1 MGGFRLVIAIIPAR
15 GGSKGLPGKNIKK
28 MNDKPLIWYTI
39 NAAKKSKFVDK
50 IIVSTDDE
58 KIAKIAKVY
67 KAEIPFM
74 RPKELARDDSLAI
87 DNYIYTI
94 DRLNKEFK
102 YNIVEFIIL
111 QPTSPLRTS
120 LDIDNAIQIFMEK
133 EANSVISVSE
143 TIHSPL
149 WSKRI
154 DEKGILRN
162 YFDIKI
168 GNKNRQEIEKAYMPN
183 GAIFVFKFSLLKE
196 LYSYYSDK
204 TYPYIMPLE
213 RSIDIDSKLDFEF
226 AEYLMKKNARN
237 KFL

>member
-1 MGGFRLVIAIIPAR
+1 MIAIIPAR

-28 MNDKPLIWYTI
+28 MNNKPLIWYTI

-162 YFDIKI
+162 YFDVRI

-196 LYSYYSDK
+196 KYSYYSDK

-213 RSIDIDSKLDFEF
+213 RSIDIDSKLDFKF

>member
-1 MGGFRLVIAIIPAR
+1 MGGFELVIAVIPAR

-28 MNDKPLIWYTI
+28 LNDKPLIWYTI
-39 NAAKKSKFVDK
+39 NAAKKSKFIDK
-50 IIVSTDDE
+50 IIVSTDDNE
-58 KIAKIAKVY
+58 IAKIAKKY
-67 KAEIPFM
+67 DAEIPFM
-74 RPKELARDDSLAI
+74 RPKELARDGSLAI

-94 DRLNKEFK
+94 DRLNKEFN
-102 YNIVEFIIL
+102 YGIVEFIIL

-120 LDIDNAIQIFMEK
+120 LDIDNAIQIFK
-133 EANSVISVSE
+133 GKKADSVISVSKA
-143 TIHSPL
+143 IHPPL

-154 DEKGILRN
+154 DEKGTLRN

-183 GAIFVFKFSLLKE
+183 GAIFIFKFSLLKE
-196 LYSYYSDK
+196 KYSYYSDK

-213 RSIDIDSKLDFEF
+213 RSLDIDSKLDFEF
-226 AEYLMKKNARN
+226 VEYLMKKNAKN

>member
-1 MGGFRLVIAIIPAR
+1 MGGFNLVIAVIPAR

-39 NAAKKSKFVDK
+39 NAAKKSKFIDK
-50 IIVSTDDE
+50 IIVSTDDNE
-58 KIAKIAKVY
+58 IAEIAKKY
-67 KAEIPFM
+67 DAEIPFM

-94 DRLNKEFK
+94 DRLNKEFN
-102 YNIVEFIIL
+102 YGIVEFVVL

-120 LDIDNAIQIFMEK
+120 LDIDNAIQIFEEK
-133 EANSVISVSE
+133 KTDSVISVSE
-143 TIHSPL
+143 AIHPPI

-162 YFDIKI
+162 YFDIRI
-168 GNKNRQEIEKAYMPN
+168 GNKNRQEIEKVYMPN

-196 LYSYYSDK
+196 KYSYYSDK
-204 TYPYIMPLE
+204 THPYIIPLE

-226 AEYLMKKNARN
+226 AEYLMKKNARS
-237 KFL
+237 

>member
-1 MGGFRLVIAIIPAR
+1 MGGFGLVIAIIPAR
-15 GGSKGLPGKNIKK
+15 GGSKGLPGKNIKA
-28 MNDKPLIWYTI
+28 MNGKPLIWYTI
-39 NAAKKSKFVDK
+39 NSAKKSKFVDK
-50 IIVSTDDE
+50 IIVSTDDNE
-58 KIAKIAKVY
+58 VAKISKKY
-67 KAEIPFM
+67 GAEIPFM

-94 DRLNKEFK
+94 DRLNKKFN
-102 YNIVEFIIL
+102 YGIVEFIIL

-120 LDIDNAIQIFMEK
+120 LDIDTAIQIFEEK
-133 EANSVISVSE
+133 KADSVISISE
-143 TIHSPL
+143 VIHPPI

-162 YFDIKI
+162 YFNIEI
-168 GNKNRQEIEKAYMPN
+168 GNKNRQEIKKVYMPN

-196 LYSYYSDK
+196 KYSYYSDK
-204 TYPYIMPLE
+204 TYPYVMPLE

-226 AEYLMKKNARN
+226 AEYLLKKNARN

>member
-1 MGGFRLVIAIIPAR
+1 MGGFNLVITVIPAR

-39 NAAKKSKFVDK
+39 NAAKKSKFIDK
-50 IIVSTDDE
+50 IIVSTDDNE
-58 KIAKIAKVY
+58 IAEIAKKY
-67 KAEIPFM
+67 DAEIPFM

-94 DRLNKEFK
+94 DRLNKEFN
-102 YNIVEFIIL
+102 YGIVEFVVL

-120 LDIDNAIQIFMEK
+120 LDIDNAIQIFEEK
-133 EANSVISVSE
+133 KADSVISVSE
-143 TIHSPL
+143 AIHPPI
-149 WSKRI
+149 WSKKI

-162 YFDIKI
+162 YFDIRI
-168 GNKNRQEIEKAYMPN
+168 GNKNRQEIEKVYMPN

-196 LYSYYSDK
+196 KYSYYSDK
-204 TYPYIMPLE
+204 TYPYIIPLE

-226 AEYLMKKNARN
+226 AEYLMKKNARS
-237 KFL
+237 

>member
-1 MGGFRLVIAIIPAR
+1 MGGSRLVIAIIPAR

-39 NAAKKSKFVDK
+39 NVAKKSKFVDK
-50 IIVSTDDE
+50 IIVSTDADG
-58 KIAKIAKVY
+58 IANISKSFG
-67 KAEIPFM
+67 AEIPFM
-74 RPKELARDDSLAI
+74 RPKELARDNSLGI

-94 DRLNKEFK
+94 DRLNKELN
-102 YNIVEFIIL
+102 YSISEFIIL

-120 LDIDNAIQIFMEK
+120 LDIDNAIKIFKEK
-133 EANSVISVSE
+133 KADSVISVSE
-143 TIHSPL
+143 AIHPPI

-168 GNKNRQEIEKAYMPN
+168 SNKNRQEIEKAYMPN

-196 LYSYYSDK
+196 KYSYYSDK

>member
-1 MGGFRLVIAIIPAR
+1 MGGFIVVLAIIPAR
-15 GGSKGLPGKNIKK
+15 SSSKGLPGKNIRK
-28 MNDKPLIWYTI
+28 MNGKPLIWYTI
-39 NAAKKSKFVDK
+39 NAAKKSKFINK
-50 IIVSTDDE
+50 IIVSTDDD
-58 KIAKIAKVY
+58 KIAKISKSYGV
-67 KAEIPFM
+67 EIPFI

-94 DRLNKEFK
+94 DRLNKEFN
-102 YNIVEFIIL
+102 YSTGEFAVL
-111 QPTSPLRTS
+111 QPTSPLRAL
-120 LDIDNAIQIFMEK
+120 LDIDNAIRIFKEK
-133 EANSVISVSE
+133 KADSVISVSE
-143 TIHSPL
+143 AIHPPI
-149 WSKRI
+149 WAKKI
-154 DEKGILRN
+154 DSKGILIN

-196 LYSYYSDK
+196 KYSYYSDK

-226 AEYLMKKNARN
+226 VEYLMKKNAKN

>member
-1 MGGFRLVIAIIPAR
+1 MGGFVLVIAIIPAR

-39 NAAKKSKFVDK
+39 NSAKKSKFVDK
-50 IIVSTDDE
+50 IIVSTDDNE
-58 KIAKIAKVY
+58 VAKISKKY
-67 KAEIPFM
+67 DAEIPFM

-94 DRLNKEFK
+94 DRLNKEFN
-102 YNIVEFIIL
+102 YGIVEFVVL

-120 LDIDNAIQIFMEK
+120 LDIDNAIQIFEEK
-133 EANSVISVSE
+133 KADSVISVSE
-143 TIHSPL
+143 AIHPPI

-162 YFDIKI
+162 YFDIRI
-168 GNKNRQEIEKAYMPN
+168 GNKNRQEIEKIYMPN

-196 LYSYYSDK
+196 KYSYYSDK
-204 TYPYIMPLE
+204 TYPYIIPLE

-226 AEYLMKKNARN
+226 AEYLMKKNARS
-237 KFL
+237 